1 MLANQLRASLR
12 RRKLKFSLGDHSA
25 FGCGWHRFRRGP
37 RCSRDDL
44 AAFESRWDISL
55 PVEFKT
61 VLTEVGNGCAG
72 PYYGLSPLESW
83 SQPWDI
89 SKLDSTMLSRP
100 FDPTAPRERGLHVGA
115 MRICNAGCEHYL
127 LLVVTGRYAG
137 EIWHDGAEDGI
148 RSFPILDSSGRTA
161 SFSSWLSD
169 WSDATPDEL
178 DDPFWSSFDSGGHA
192 IAKVATSATEQLTT
206 LAVDQLP
213 CPACVSRWGKLDP
226 LPRIIVPTPASSSE
240 GFENPKRAAILAAT
254 SQLDVVPRQILPVPR
269 RFLP

>member
-12 RRKLKFSLGDHSA
+12 RRKLKFSVGDRSA
-25 FGCGWHRFRRGP
+25 FGCGWHRFRKGP

-44 AAFESRWDISL
+44 GAFESRWEISL

-61 VLTEVGNGCAG
+61 VLTEVGNGCGG

-89 SKLDSTMLSRP
+89 SELDSAILSRP
-100 FDPTAPRERGLHVGA
+100 FDPTGPRDRGLHAGA
-115 MRICNAGCEHYL
+115 MRICNVGCEHYL
-127 LLVVTGRYAG
+127 LLVVTGRHAG
-137 EIWHDGAEDGI
+137 EIWHDAGEDGI
-148 RSFPILDSSGRTA
+148 RSFPMLDSGGRTA

-169 WSDATPDEL
+169 WIDAPPGEL
-178 DDPFWSSFDSGGHA
+178 ADPFWSSFDSGGHA
-192 IAKVATSATEQLTT
+192 IAKVVTGATEQLTT

-213 CPACVSRWGKLDP
+213 CPACVSRWGKLRP
-226 LPRIIVPTPASSSE
+226 LPRIIVPTPASSAL

-254 SQLDVVPRQILPVPR
+254 SQLDVVPRQILPVRR